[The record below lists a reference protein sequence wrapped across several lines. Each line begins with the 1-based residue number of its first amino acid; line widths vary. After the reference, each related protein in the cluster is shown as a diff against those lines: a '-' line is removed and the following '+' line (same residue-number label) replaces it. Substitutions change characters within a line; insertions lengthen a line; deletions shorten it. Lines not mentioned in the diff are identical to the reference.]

1 MGDSMNIWIL
11 QTGEPLHIDT
21 DSPRPMRAMNLSDKL
36 VDAGHHVILWS
47 SSFNHQKKI
56 HRSVDYKVYD
66 INSNLEIRLIPSRG
80 YKSHIGIGRL
90 VDHAQMAWNLR
101 QLLKQEKITPD
112 VAFIGY
118 PPIETAVIM
127 SRWLKKKKIPILLDV
142 KDLWPSIFVDA
153 SPVALKPFVRILFH
167 PYFYF
172 AKRTM
177 RNVSGISTMSHS
189 FLNWC
194 LSFADRVQSKNDKI
208 VRLTT
213 LDLEINT
220 RELSSSRLWWDKIG
234 VKLDTPKI
242 FFTGTFS
249 TAFDFDKIRA
259 AAEEITGCQFVLC
272 GHGPCLDETR
282 KLMKGLPNVVFPGW
296 VDKFQMESLA
306 NMSIASI
313 APYKNVENFT
323 LNIPNKIVDSLM
335 LGLPI
340 LCPLDGEVATLIKSY
355 NVGFTYDDNVTLSD
369 FIKSLINDDKLQKRM
384 SNNARKLYDE
394 NFEFNKVYDSLVGHL
409 ENMARKND

>member
-1 MGDSMNIWIL
+1 MKIWIL
-11 QTGEPLHIDT
+11 QTGEPLHIDN
-21 DSPRPMRAMNLSDKL
+21 DNPRPMRAMNLSDKL
-36 VDAGHHVILWS
+36 VEAGHSVVLWS
-47 SSFNHQKKI
+47 SSFNHQKKM
-56 HRSVDYKVYD
+56 HRSVDYKTHVV
-66 INSNLEIRLIPSRG
+66 NNNLEIRLIPSCG

-118 PPIETAVIM
+118 PPIEPAAIM

-153 SPVALKPFVRILFH
+153 SPAVLKPFVRILFH

-172 AKRTM
+172 SKRTM
-177 RNVSGISTMSHS
+177 RDVSGISTMSYS

-194 LSFADRVQSKNDKI
+194 LSFANRVQSKNDKI

-220 RELSSSRLWWDKIG
+220 MELSSSRLWWDKIG
-234 VKLDTPKI
+234 VKIDTPKV

-249 TAFDFDKIRA
+249 TAFDFDQIRI
-259 AAEEITGCQFVLC
+259 AAETIDDCQFILC
-272 GHGPCLDETR
+272 GHGPCLDKTR
-282 KLMKGLPNVVFPGW
+282 ELMKGLPNVVFPGW
-296 VDKFQMESLA
+296 IDRFQMESLA
-306 NMSIASI
+306 NMSVATL
-313 APYKNVENFT
+313 APYKNVKNFT
-323 LNIPNKIVDSLM
+323 LNIPNKIVDSLL

-340 LCPLDGEVATLIKSY
+340 LSPLTGEVESLISNRK
-355 NVGFTYDDNVTLSD
+355 VGFTYNNNNPLADC
-369 FIKSLINDDKLQKRM
+369 IQSLVDDDKLQKQM
-384 SNNARKLYDE
+384 SINAKRLYE
-394 NFEFNKVYDSLVGHL
+394 EEFEFNKVYDGLVDHL
-409 ENMARKND
+409 QGMVIKND

>member
-1 MGDSMNIWIL
+1 MNIWIL

-56 HRSVDYKVYD
+56 HRSVDYKIYD

-118 PPIETAVIM
+118 PPIETAAIM
-127 SRWLKKKKIPILLDV
+127 SKWLKIRNVPILLDV
-142 KDLWPSIFVDA
+142 KDLWPSIFIDA
-153 SPVALKPFVRILFH
+153 FPAILKPFARVFFH
-167 PYFYF
+167 PYFYL
-172 AKRTM
+172 AKRAM
-177 RNVSGISTMSHS
+177 RNADGISTMSHG

-194 LSFADRVQSKNDKI
+194 LFFANKTESKNDKI
-208 VRLTT
+208 VRLTA
-213 LDLEINT
+213 
-220 RELSSSRLWWDKIG
+220 LSSEIDASELNSAKLWWHKLG
-234 VKLDTPKI
+234 VSNDSTKL

-249 TAFDFDKIRA
+249 TAFDFDPIYIA
-259 AAEEITGCQFVLC
+259 AKAMDDCQFILC
-272 GHGPCLDETR
+272 GHGPCLDKTR
-282 KLMKGLPNVVFPGW
+282 ELMKDLPNVVFPGW
-296 VDKFQMESLA
+296 IDRSQMESLA
-306 NMSIASI
+306 NMSIASL
-313 APYKNVENFT
+313 APYKNVKNFT

-335 LGLPI
+335 LSLPI
-340 LCPLDGEVATLIKSY
+340 LSPLKGEVAALIKS
-355 NVGFTYDDNVTLSD
+355 NKVGFTYSDNISLSD
-369 FIKSLINDDKLQKRM
+369 CIQSLLNNDKLQKKM
-384 SNNARKLYDE
+384 SENAKKLYDE
-394 NFEFNKVYDSLVGHL
+394 EFEFDKVYDSLVDHL
-409 ENMARKND
+409 EGMVIKK